1 MGLSQALSS
10 AIAGVNTTQLGLSVI
25 AGNVANANTPGYV
38 EEQVNQVETTA
49 AGQFGTSVTVD
60 GINRNL
66 NTLLQSQLWTETSGG
81 SYADTT
87 AQLYQQ
93 LQQTYGTPGTAS
105 SLDGIF
111 DSFTSALQALSTSPS
126 SYSAQAAVVSAA
138 QTVTQN
144 LNSMTTSIQQL
155 RSQAEEGIA
164 NDVQTANTMLQQIA
178 SINQQLSGSVTSG
191 AASTT
196 TVDSTTAALE
206 DQRDQD
212 ITQLTQLM
220 NVRVVQNPNNQVSV
234 FTGNGQQLVAGT
246 QASQLSFNNAGTLTA
261 TAQWSADPS
270 QDGVGTITLTSP
282 SGGTNDLVAEGAIQ
296 SGEIGAYLQMRDTI
310 LPQAQNQLDEMANQ
324 MSQALSNQTTSGTAV
339 TSGSQAGFSV
349 DVGGVIPGNTVQLT
363 YTDPQNNP
371 HTVTVVALGAGG
383 SLPAQPANSA
393 NQTVGINFSGGMA
406 SVVAQLNAALGSNL
420 QFSNPSGTVLQVLNQ
435 GSNTV
440 NSLSATTTATSLTSG
455 SAQLPLFTDGTQPIT
470 GAQTANGSQTTGL
483 AGRITVN
490 PAVVAL
496 PSSLVAYAANTASG
510 DATRPN
516 FLLNQMS
523 TAALTYS
530 PSTGVG
536 SANAPYSGTLA
547 QYMSQVVSQQAQ
559 AATAATNLQQGQ
571 DTVVTALQQRF
582 NNQSGVSID
591 TEMSNLIALQN
602 AYSANARVMST
613 IQQMMQTLLQAG
625 TVNEHHRTRIDHRP
639 EYPDG
644 E

>member
-10 AIAGVNTTQLGLSVI
+10 ALAGVNTTQLGLSVI

-93 LQQTYGTPGTAS
+93 LQQTYGTPGTS
-105 SLDGIF
+105 SSIDGVF
-111 DSFTSALQALSTSPS
+111 NSFTSALQALSTSPS

-144 LNSMTTSIQQL
+144 LNSMTTTVQQL
-155 RSQAEEGIA
+155 RTQAEEGIA

-178 SINQQLSGSVTSG
+178 DINEKLSGSVTPGG
-191 AASTT
+191 ASST

-212 ITQLTQLM
+212 ITQLSQLM
-220 NVRVVQNPNNQVSV
+220 NVRVVQNPNNQVSL
-234 FTGNGQQLVAGT
+234 FTGNGQQLVGGT

-261 TAQWSADPS
+261 TAQWSANPS

-282 SGGTNDLVAEGAIQ
+282 SGGTNDLVAESAIQ

-349 DVGGVIPGNTVQLT
+349 DVGGILPGNTVQLS
-363 YTDPQNNP
+363 YTDAQNNQ

-383 SLPAQPANSA
+383 KLPAQPANSS
-393 NQTVGINFSGGMA
+393 NQTVGINFSGGMG

-435 GSNTV
+435 GGNTV

-455 SAQLPLFTDGTQPIT
+455 SPQLPLFTDGTQPIT
-470 GAQTANGSQTTGL
+470 GAQTSSGSQTTGL
-483 AGRITVN
+483 AGRIGVN
-490 PAVVAL
+490 AALVAS

-530 PSTGVG
+530 PSTGLG
-536 SANAPYSGTLA
+536 SANAPYSGTLS

-613 IQQMMQTLLQAG
+613 IQQMMSALLQA
-625 TVNEHHRTRIDHRP
+625 VQ
-639 EYPDG
+639 
-644 E
+644 